1 MPTRH
6 FHINRPDLAL
16 VLIFTG
22 VFTGR
27 AAEKAYQDPSVPIED
42 RIKDLL
48 GRMTVEEKVAQL
60 RLISVED
67 LTKEQISSEWLDKR
81 FKGLSYGILDPR
93 FGSPCADYAMRARV
107 CQQYAR
113 QKTRLGIP
121 FLSISETL
129 HGILS
134 QGATIFPQ
142 TIAQGATWNPELV
155 KQMASAIAKEGSAI
169 GLDQA
174 LAPMLE
180 LARDARWGRVEECFS
195 ECPYLTTR
203 LVVAYIQGMQGDDA
217 SKSLARD
224 KMLCMSKVMAG
235 YCAPTAGINISPA
248 SLGQREL
255 RSLYL
260 MPHEAA
266 VKEAHVWSVMPSYN
280 SMDGVPAHANRWL
293 LTTVLRDEWGFQGFV
308 ISDWGGVWMNA
319 NLHHVAKNAK
329 QAGEM
334 ALRAGVDVEA
344 PTDAGFATLPESLR
358 DGSISQQELDHAV
371 ARVLR
376 AKFVTGLFD
385 GKRVPPPEEQIDKH
399 VHTAEHIALSR
410 RIAEES
416 LILLKNNDHLLPL
429 DASKLKS
436 VAVIGPNADQVQFGD
451 YCWSKSNKHGITVLS
466 GLRELV
472 GDKVQLN
479 YAKGCDLVAL
489 SKEGFPQAVE
499 AAKKSDL
506 SIVVIGDTSMILSGV
521 GWEDPSLPSTGTV
534 GEGYDVS
541 DPIPPGVQ
549 MDLLKAVHAVGKPTI
564 VIMLHGRPYSVPWIK
579 EHIPAI
585 LSAFYPGEEQGHA
598 IADILFGRVNPSGRL
613 PVSVAQSA
621 GHIPTVYDYL
631 PAQRGFYLRP
641 GTPEKPGRDY
651 VFSSPAPLW
660 SFGYGLSYTTFG
672 YSNLRIDTPTI
683 STDGTARLSVA
694 VSNTGQREGKEV
706 VQVYYRHKCSSTV
719 TPLKRLIR
727 FQKISLEPG
736 TTRRVEFS
744 IPAAELAVWNMDM
757 KRVVEPDTIE
767 IMVGS
772 AAEDIRLHGT
782 FEVK

>member
-1 MPTRH
+1 MKYP
-6 FHINRPDLAL
+6 AL
-16 VLIFTG
+16 IAIVVLTMS
-22 VFTGR
+22 VY
-27 AAEKAYQDPSVPIED
+27 AAGKDFPYRDPNLRIED
-42 RIKDLL
+42 RIVDLL
-48 GRMTVEEKVAQL
+48 HRMTVDEKVAQL
-60 RLISVED
+60 KLISVEGMPQ
-67 LTKEQISSEWLDKR
+67 KQISSEWLDQR
-81 FKGLSYGILDPR
+81 FKNLSYGILDPR
-93 FGSPCADYAMRARV
+93 FGSPCVDYAMRARI
-107 CQQYAR
+107 CQDYAR

-129 HGILS
+129 HGVLS

-142 TIAQGATWNPELV
+142 TIAQGATWNPKLV
-155 KQMASAIAKEGSAI
+155 KEMASVIAKEGSAI

-217 SKSLARD
+217 SQSLASD

-235 YCAPTAGINISPA
+235 YCVPTAGINISPA

-266 VKEAHVWSVMPSYN
+266 IKEAHVWSVMPSYN
-280 SMDGVPAHANRWL
+280 SMDGIPAHANRWL
-293 LTTVLRDEWGFQGFV
+293 LNTVLRDEWGFPGYV
-308 ISDWGGVWMNA
+308 ISDWGGVRMNCE
-319 NLHHVAKNAK
+319 LHHVAKTMK

-334 ALRAGVDVEA
+334 ALKAGVDIEA
-344 PTDAGFATLPESLR
+344 PTDAGFATLHESLR
-358 DGSISQQELDHAV
+358 DGSISQQELDQAV

-376 AKFVTGLFD
+376 AKFLMGLFD
-385 GKRVPPPEEQIDKH
+385 GKRNPPPEDQLDKY
-399 VHTAEHIALSR
+399 VHTTEHIALSR

-416 LILLKNNDHLLPL
+416 VILLKNTGGLLPL

-436 VAVIGPNADQVQFGD
+436 IAVIGPNADQVQFGD
-451 YCWSKSNKHGITVLS
+451 YCWSKSNQHGITVLR

-472 GDKVQLN
+472 GDSVQLN
-479 YAKGCDLVAL
+479 YVKGCDLVGL
-489 SKEGFPQAVE
+489 SKEGFAPAVE
-499 AAKKSDL
+499 AAQKSDV
-506 SIVVIGDTSMILSGV
+506 SIIVIGDTSMILSGV
-521 GWEDPSLPSTGTV
+521 GWEDTKLPSMGTV
-534 GEGYDVS
+534 GEGYDVT
-541 DPIPPGVQ
+541 DPVPPGVQ
-549 MDLLKAVHAVGKPTI
+549 SDLVKKIHAVGKPTI
-564 VIMLHGRPYSVPWIK
+564 VVMLHGRPYSVPWMK
-579 EHIPAI
+579 EYVPAI
-585 LSAFYPGEEQGHA
+585 LDAFYPGEEQGRV
-598 IADILFGRVNPSGRL
+598 IADILFGKVNPSGRL

-660 SFGYGLSYTTFG
+660 SFGYGLSYTTFR
-672 YSNLRIDTPTI
+672 YSELRIDTPRI
-683 STDGTARLSVA
+683 SIDGTARLSVA

-706 VQVYYRHKCSSTV
+706 VQVYCRHKCSSTV

-727 FQKISLEPG
+727 FQKVLLKPG
-736 TTRRVEFS
+736 ENRRVEFS
-744 IPAAELAVWNMDM
+744 IPTAELAVWNMEM

-772 AAEDIRLHGT
+772 AAEDIHLRGA
-782 FEVK
+782 FEIIP